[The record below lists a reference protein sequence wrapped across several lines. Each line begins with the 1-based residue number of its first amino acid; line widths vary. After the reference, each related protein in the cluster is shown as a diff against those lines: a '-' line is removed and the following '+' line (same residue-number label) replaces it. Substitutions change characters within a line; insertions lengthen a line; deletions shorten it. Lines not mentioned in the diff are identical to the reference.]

1 MEVRLEHLTKIFPS
15 RDKKGSEVVA
25 VNDFDFTI
33 PEGTQSGTTFTVRG
47 KGILIPRSQNKR
59 GDLVFVVNVEIPKG
73 LNEKQREA
81 MRAFADSCGEG
92 NYSKRSGFFKR
103 IFDKK

>member
-1 MEVRLEHLTKIFPS
+1 MIEQAYLSAKRALF
-15 RDKKGSEVVA
+15 DKVYGS
-25 VNDFDFTI
+25 
-33 PEGTQSGTTFTVRG
+33 
-47 KGILIPRSQNKR
+47 
-59 GDLVFVVNVEIPKG
+59 